1 MLHCEVVSA
10 RSQPASNLKIEEHT
24 RGSTP
29 MGILVQK
36 KGWKHLL
43 KAHLTPC
50 MAAGCQCGAQRAACC
65 EKLWVRFSAA
75 HIDSER
81 KLRVM
86 FR

>member
-36 KGWKHLL
+36 KRLETSIKSAPHSLHGRWLPVRGSEGSLL
-43 KAHLTPC
+43 
-50 MAAGCQCGAQRAACC
+50 
-65 EKLWVRFSAA
+65 
-75 HIDSER
+75 
-81 KLRVM
+81 
-86 FR
+86 